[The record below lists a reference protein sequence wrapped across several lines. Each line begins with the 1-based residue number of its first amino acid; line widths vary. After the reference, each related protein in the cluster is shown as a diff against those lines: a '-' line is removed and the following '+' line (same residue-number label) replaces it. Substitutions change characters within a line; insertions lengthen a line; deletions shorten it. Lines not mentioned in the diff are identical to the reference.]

1 VVIAS
6 SDKVVDAL
14 GPPVPLEL
22 LSFGLPATL
31 RLLGDARVRPAT
43 PPSPDSGVIADHL
56 GAFDD
61 PRALAD
67 RLDRIPGVVE
77 HGLFPATIV
86 SDVLIARGEE
96 VEHRH
101 VVAT

>member
-1 VVIAS
+1 
-6 SDKVVDAL
+6 
-14 GPPVPLEL
+14 
-22 LSFGLPATL
+22 
-31 RLLGDARVRPAT
+31 
-43 PPSPDSGVIADHL
+43 VIADHL

-61 PRALAD
+61 PRTLAD
-67 RLDRIPGVVE
+67 RLDRAPGVVE
-77 HGLFPATIV
+77 HGLFPALMV

>member
-1 VVIAS
+1 
-6 SDKVVDAL
+6 
-14 GPPVPLEL
+14 
-22 LSFGLPATL
+22 
-31 RLLGDARVRPAT
+31 VRPAT
-43 PPSPDSGVIADHL
+43 PPSPDSGVIADYL
-56 GAFDD
+56 GAFDN

-67 RLDRIPGVVE
+67 RLDRAPGVVE

-96 VEHRH
+96 VEHRP

>member
-1 VVIAS
+1 
-6 SDKVVDAL
+6 
-14 GPPVPLEL
+14 VPLEL
-22 LSFGLPATL
+22 LSFGLAATL

-43 PPSPDSGVIADHL
+43 PPSPDGGVIADHR

-61 PRALAD
+61 ARALAD

-86 SDVLIARGEE
+86 SDVLIAGGGD

-101 VVAT
+101 VVGT